1 MAKRKGSFGMSGANK
16 RTKTQANK
24 RRTGGFNVAASSSLT
39 RSPPTYRFMR
49 YSSAQSSIAC
59 STGETSFVTGFS
71 LDQVQGF
78 GELTVLFDQ
87 FRISKVEI
95 FFHLQTNPDSDLQLN
110 GTLTNG
116 ANYYPKMW
124 YVGDVDDLTSISKAQ
139 IREYSGARNT
149 ILKADKAFKITVKP
163 SVLVQTYQTALQAG
177 YSSKRNVWVDS
188 NSVSV
193 PHYGLKC
200 LIDLEG
206 QTPSQP
212 FYIKVDYRYY
222 LEMRGVH

>member
-1 MAKRKGSFGMSGANK
+1 MAKRKRSIGMSGANK
-16 RTKTQANK
+16 RTKTKASK

-39 RSPPTYRFMR
+39 RSPPTYRFNR
-49 YSSAQSSIAC
+49 YSLTQSSIAC

-71 LDQVQGF
+71 LDQVQGY
-78 GELTVLFDQ
+78 GELTSLYDQ
-87 FRISKVEI
+87 YRISKVEI
-95 FFHLQTNPDSDLQLN
+95 FFHLQTNPNSDLQLN

-116 ANYYPKMW
+116 ANYFPKMW
-124 YVGDVDDLTSISKAQ
+124 YVADTDDLNSVSKAQ
-139 IREYSGARNT
+139 IREFGGVRNT
-149 ILKADKAFKITVKP
+149 ILRADKNFKVTVKP
-163 SVLVQTYQTALQAG
+163 AVLFQTYQTTISTG
-177 YSSKRNVWVDS
+177 YSPKRNVWIDS
-188 NSVSV
+188 NSLGV

-222 LEMRGVH
+222 IEMRGVH